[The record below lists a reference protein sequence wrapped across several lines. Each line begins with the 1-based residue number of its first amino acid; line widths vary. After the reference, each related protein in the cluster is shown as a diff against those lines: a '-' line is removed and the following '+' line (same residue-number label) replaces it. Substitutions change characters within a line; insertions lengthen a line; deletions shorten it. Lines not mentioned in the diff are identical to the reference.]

1 MLFKSSFTSRFK
13 RPFSFQIDIK
23 VHSITQ
29 TVVDDELHNKNNY
42 KTPIKCVCFPF
53 FLINNTSFP
62 VFTDDFIL

>member
-29 TVVDDELHNKNNY
+29 PVVDDELHNKNNY
-42 KTPIKCVCFPF
+42 KTPIKC
-53 FLINNTSFP
+53 NMGT
-62 VFTDDFIL
+62 